1 MTYRP
6 TGAATSTNISD
17 NRMNNTGVT
26 ILKATPA
33 RFNTLGELEFVN
45 VAIEAETL
53 SIAGVASSDIP
64 NATSGNVVTTGKI
77 SNVTTIA
84 VFGDVVWVSKSGGLT
99 NLKPS
104 IGIDGFVAGDFVVVV
119 GVIAKNS
126 DNPANKD
133 LVVNINLVGQ
143 L

>member
-6 TGAATSTNISD
+6 TGAATSTSVSD
-17 NRMNNTGVT
+17 NRINNTGVT
-26 ILKATPA
+26 ILKATPV
-33 RFNTLGELEFVN
+33 RFNTAGELEFIN
-45 VAIEAETL
+45 VGIEAETL
-53 SIAGVASSDIP
+53 SIAGVASADIP
-64 NATSGNVVTTGKI
+64 TATAGNVITSGKIANV
-77 SNVTTIA
+77 STIA
-84 VFGDVVWVSKSGGLT
+84 IFGDVVWVAKSGGLT

-119 GVIAKNS
+119 GVIAKNQ
-126 DNPANKD
+126 DNPGNKD